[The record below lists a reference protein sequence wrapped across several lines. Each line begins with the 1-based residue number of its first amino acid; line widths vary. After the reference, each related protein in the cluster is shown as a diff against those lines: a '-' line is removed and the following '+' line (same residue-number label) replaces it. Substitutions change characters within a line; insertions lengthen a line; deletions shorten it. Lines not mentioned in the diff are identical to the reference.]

1 MNIYFSRIYILLWGS
16 NVYFSYIRYNIYI
29 YNIYQV
35 TMHIAHM
42 EIQSGERLYNAN
54 VTRKYIRFTRNIS
67 NFFPSDN

>member
-1 MNIYFSRIYILLWGS
+1 MYILVILD
-16 NVYFSYIRYNIYI
+16 IIYI

-67 NFFPSDN
+67 NFFPGDNW